1 MARGPLLEDNVSQG
15 PCTDPAPVSG
25 LGMRHG
31 CAQPLSPP
39 WSVPSETCA
48 MLSNKCVLI
57 AAQQKVSEG
66 MILIYF
72 TVFLSLLLSEFGA
85 GDIPAD

>member
-1 MARGPLLEDNVSQG
+1 
-15 PCTDPAPVSG
+15 
-25 LGMRHG
+25 
-31 CAQPLSPP
+31 
-39 WSVPSETCA
+39 

>member
-1 MARGPLLEDNVSQG
+1 
-15 PCTDPAPVSG
+15 
-25 LGMRHG
+25 
-31 CAQPLSPP
+31 
-39 WSVPSETCA
+39 

-57 AAQQKVSEG
+57 AAQQEVSKG

-72 TVFLSLLLSEFGA
+72 TVFLLLLLSEFGA